1 MNLIELIIIG
11 LVVYRLTY
19 MLVDQEGPLR
29 IFESL
34 RKLSYKLQPKYK
46 TFNFDCFDCL
56 NVWVA
61 IILGLLLKYNLLE
74 ILAVSAIAII
84 INRIAERIER

>member
-1 MNLIELIIIG
+1 MIELIITA
-11 LVVYRLTY
+11 LVVYRITY
-19 MLVDQEGPLR
+19 MLVDQEGPIR

-46 TFNFDCFDCL
+46 IFNFDCFDCL

-61 IILGLLLKYNLLE
+61 IISGLILKYNIWQ
-74 ILAVSAIAII
+74 ILAVSALAII
-84 INRIAERIER
+84 INRIAERLER

>member
-1 MNLIELIIIG
+1 MIELIITA
-11 LVVYRLTY
+11 LVVYRITY

-46 TFNFDCFDCL
+46 IFNFDCFDCL
-56 NVWVA
+56 NVWISIVA
-61 IILGLLLKYNLLE
+61 GLILHFDLFE
-74 ILAVSAIAII
+74 ILAVSALAII
-84 INRIAERIER
+84 INRIAERLER